1 MFKNSRFLLF
11 ILVAILLITAPT
23 AVSGATHEK
32 DIEGSKDHPLITR
45 FPGSII
51 RHYDTRKSDEYIF
64 PTGKDIGEKNE
75 DGERLDSSLIVGD
88 ITRITYEAPA
98 DTSTLEIYNNYKSA
112 LEEAGFDIIFSG
124 TEEELTG
131 HWTVQLY
138 RDINPL
144 PPGDAHR
151 LTITQEDFRYLS
163 AELIEEKSED
173 YGDIYVSFI
182 TTRNNK
188 RVGIQVD
195 IIEVASPAEDLI
207 EVNLDNIA
215 REIEKDDSAVSG
227 ATHEKDIEG
236 SKDHP
241 LITRFPGS
249 IIRHYDTRKSDEY
262 IFPTGKDIGEKNE
275 DGERLDSSLIVGD
288 ITRITYEAPADTSTL
303 EIYNNYKSA
312 LEEAGFDI
320 IFSGTEEELTGHWT
334 VQLYRDINPLPPG
347 DAHRLTITQEDFRY
361 LSAELIEEKS
371 EDYGDIYV
379 SFITTRNNKRVG
391 IQVDIIEVASPAEDL
406 IEVNLDNI
414 AREIEKKGSVSIHN
428 IYFDTGKAVLKLE
441 SEEALTKIA
450 DFLNQKPDI
459 KLYVVGH
466 TDSQGSLEFNMDL
479 STRRAE
485 AVVKALINEYDIES
499 ERLKAKGIAFLAPEA
514 SNESEKGRAFNRRV
528 ELVKP

>member
-23 AVSGATHEK
+23 
-32 DIEGSKDHPLITR
+32 
-45 FPGSII
+45 
-51 RHYDTRKSDEYIF
+51 
-64 PTGKDIGEKNE
+64 
-75 DGERLDSSLIVGD
+75 
-88 ITRITYEAPA
+88 
-98 DTSTLEIYNNYKSA
+98 
-112 LEEAGFDIIFSG
+112 
-124 TEEELTG
+124 
-131 HWTVQLY
+131 
-138 RDINPL
+138 
-144 PPGDAHR
+144 
-151 LTITQEDFRYLS
+151 
-163 AELIEEKSED
+163 
-173 YGDIYVSFI
+173 
-182 TTRNNK
+182 
-188 RVGIQVD
+188 
-195 IIEVASPAEDLI
+195 
-207 EVNLDNIA
+207 
-215 REIEKDDSAVSG
+215 AVSG

-485 AVVKALINEYDIES
+485 AVVKALINEYDIDS